1 MTLPGK
7 VRGELIKLYY
17 QNGMNAAEAL
27 RLYRRN
33 HRQRRGP
40 CTLQALRD
48 LVRKFED
55 TGCTCDKPRSGRPTV
70 SEDVVM
76 EVHHTVTAG
85 HTETARG
92 IARVLDIPNSTVRKL
107 LRSVLHM
114 FPYRFQRVQMLE
126 PGDPQQRLDFANEFL
141 LRYDADNDWPLRIL
155 WTDEAHFTLNGS
167 INTKNCVHWGETN
180 HHAVAPVPLFDAKV
194 TAWCGITATFVL
206 GPFFFEETTPT
217 GPATCSVTGLRY
229 AAMLKNY
236 VLPELRRLNALNDIV
251 WMQDGAPPHIARSV
265 KRLLDQHF
273 GDRIISRYYP
283 FPWPARS
290 PDLTPMDFWFWGY
303 LKSRVYLC
311 NPQTLSDL
319 KDSIRR
325 EIGNIPRAMLRA
337 ATLSTV
343 SRMQCVI
350 ACDGTHVENA

>member
-1 MTLPGK
+1 MVLPGK

-27 RLYRRN
+27 RVYHRN
-33 HRQRRGP
+33 HRQGRGQG
-40 CTLQALRD
+40 TLQALRD

-55 TGCTCDKPRSGRPTV
+55 TGCTCNKPRSGRPTV

-114 FPYRFQRVQMLE
+114 FPFRFKRVQMLG

-180 HHAVAPVPLFDAKV
+180 FTLWRQYH
-194 TAWCGITATFVL
+194 
-206 GPFFFEETTPT
+206 
-217 GPATCSVTGLRY
+217 Y
-229 AAMLKNY
+229 
-236 VLPELRRLNALNDIV
+236 
-251 WMQDGAPPHIARSV
+251 
-265 KRLLDQHF
+265 
-273 GDRIISRYYP
+273 
-283 FPWPARS
+283 
-290 PDLTPMDFWFWGY
+290 LTP
-303 LKSRVYLC
+303 K
-311 NPQTLSDL
+311 
-319 KDSIRR
+319 
-325 EIGNIPRAMLRA
+325 
-337 ATLSTV
+337 
-343 SRMQCVI
+343 
-350 ACDGTHVENA
+350 

>member
-1 MTLPGK
+1 MVLPGK

-27 RLYRRN
+27 RVYHRN

-40 CTLQALRD
+40 GTLQALRD

-55 TGCTCDKPRSGRPTV
+55 TGSTCNKPRSGRPTV

-92 IARVLDIPNSTVRKL
+92 IARVLDIRTQ
-107 LRSVLHM
+107 RSASSCARYFTCFL
-114 FPYRFQRVQMLE
+114 YRFKRVQMLE

-167 INTKNCVHWGETN
+167 INTKNCMHWGETN
-180 HHAVAPVPLFDAKV
+180 PHAVAPVPLFDAKV
-194 TAWCGITATFVL
+194 TVWCGITATFVL

-217 GPATCSVTGLRY
+217 GPATCSVTGSRY

-236 VLPELRRLNALNDIV
+236 VLPELRRRNALNDIV

-265 KRLLDQHF
+265 KRLLDQHLVITSSHA
-273 GDRIISRYYP
+273 IIL
-283 FPWPARS
+283 FPWPA
-290 PDLTPMDFWFWGY
+290 
-303 LKSRVYLC
+303 
-311 NPQTLSDL
+311 
-319 KDSIRR
+319 
-325 EIGNIPRAMLRA
+325 
-337 ATLSTV
+337 
-343 SRMQCVI
+343 
-350 ACDGTHVENA
+350 

>member
-1 MTLPGK
+1 
-7 VRGELIKLYY
+7 
-17 QNGMNAAEAL
+17 MNAAEAL
-27 RLYRRN
+27 RVYHRN

-40 CTLQALRD
+40 GTLQALRD

-55 TGCTCDKPRSGRPTV
+55 TDCTCNKPRSGRPTV

-92 IARVLDIPNSTVRKL
+92 IARVLDIPNST
-107 LRSVLHM
+107 
-114 FPYRFQRVQMLE
+114 MLE

-180 HHAVAPVPLFDAKV
+180 PHAVAPVPLFDAKV
-194 TAWCGITATFVL
+194 TVWCGITATFVL
-206 GPFFFEETTPT
+206 GPFFFEETTPI
-217 GPATCSVTGLRY
+217 GPATCSVTGSRY

-236 VLPELRRLNALNDIV
+236 VLPELRRRNALNDIV

-283 FPWPARS
+283 FPSPARS

-303 LKSRVYLC
+303 LKSTVYLC
-311 NPQTLSDL
+311 TPQTLSDL

-337 ATLSTV
+337 AILSTV

-350 ACDGTHVENA
+350 ACDGTHVENV

>member
-1 MTLPGK
+1 MVRPGK

-27 RLYRRN
+27 RVYHRN
-33 HRQRRGP
+33 HRQRRSPG
-40 CTLQALRD
+40 TLQALRD

-55 TGCTCDKPRSGRPTV
+55 TGCTCNKPRSGRPTV

-114 FPYRFQRVQMLE
+114 FPFRFKRVQMLE

-180 HHAVAPVPLFDAKV
+180 PHAVAPVPLFDAKV
-194 TAWCGITATFVL
+194 TVWCGITATFVL

-217 GPATCSVTGLRY
+217 GPATCSVTG
-229 AAMLKNY
+229 
-236 VLPELRRLNALNDIV
+236 
-251 WMQDGAPPHIARSV
+251 S
-265 KRLLDQHF
+265 RLLDQHF

-303 LKSRVYLC
+303 LKSTVYLC

-337 ATLSTV
+337 AILSTV

-350 ACDGTHVENA
+350 ACDGPHVENV